1 MVTKAAAA
9 GSLCVRAQVF
19 RVGGARGWGLR
30 ARQRVP
36 RGAPVA
42 LYCGELL
49 PLPQA
54 DTRPADHYMFALDV
68 KPDLLE
74 VKEYLCVA
82 NNNVHAHLASFRYCG
97 NFFHKTMLYD

>member
-1 MVTKAAAA
+1 MCEPFYVIQRRCGNSVVTKAAST

-19 RVGGARGWGLR
+19 RCGGARGWGLR
-30 ARQRVP
+30 ARAPVS

-49 PLPQA
+49 PLPHA
-54 DTRPADHYMFALDV
+54 DTRPQDHYMFALDV

-74 VKEYLCVA
+74 V
-82 NNNVHAHLASFRYCG
+82 RD
-97 NFFHKTMLYD
+97 FFCFITCLKI